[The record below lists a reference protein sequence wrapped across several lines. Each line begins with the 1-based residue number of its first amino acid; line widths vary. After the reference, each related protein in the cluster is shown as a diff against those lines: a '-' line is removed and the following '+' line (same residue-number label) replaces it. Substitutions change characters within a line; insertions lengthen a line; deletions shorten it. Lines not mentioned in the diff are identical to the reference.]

1 MSSDKRKRQQTSVE
15 RSAQWLK
22 GMLEG
27 TRSTGVD
34 VFGVVTGGTVPGL
47 RAEAARAI
55 AAQGVKGVVLGGLG
69 CGESP
74 AERAAALEEMVGAL
88 PDELPRMLVGVD
100 GPWEVL
106 KAVGAGVDVLD
117 SAYAHKLAELGYA
130 CTFPID
136 LLGSGA
142 SASGASAGDASKL
155 DADGDTPMGAAAEAA
170 GTGPGPPSL
179 ACWLPRCRLTMV
191 VLCGEYAGASPSFC
205 PGDSTKICLLDQ
217 RFTLDAAPLVPGCTC
232 FACRKHTRA

>member
-27 TRSTGVD
+27 TQSTGVD

-136 LLGSGA
+136 LLGSGV

-170 GTGPGPPSL
+170 GTGQGWSPFSRLL
-179 ACWLPRCRLTMV
+179 APHGAGSRW
-191 VLCGEYAGASPSFC
+191 LCGVAS
-205 PGDSTKICLLDQ
+205 TQVLHL
-217 RFTLDAAPLVPGCTC
+217 RFAQAIPRRS
-232 FACRKHTRA
+232 ACVTNASRWMRRP